1 MPLAGGLVG
10 WWVRFAYPP
19 YEDGSCLFC
28 WAGKRRAPA
37 GQTAAHER
45 SAGSD
50 AHPPGK
56 PPHMNVVRVS
66 KAHPPG
72 NRRKMNV
79 GRVSDAHPPGKPL
92 HMNVVRVAT
101 RTRRANRRT

>member
-45 SAGSD
+45 SAGKRQRTRRVKPSHMNVGRVSD

-66 KAHPPG
+66 ASAPAG
-72 NRRKMNV
+72 
-79 GRVSDAHPPGKPL
+79 
-92 HMNVVRVAT
+92 
-101 RTRRANRRT
+101 